1 MKVEEILVKRGYTMT
16 DNGECF
22 NPKGQKISGIVSTS
36 GYLRSAIK
44 VDGKHTQFKF
54 HRFMGYLKFGDR
66 IYQQGMQIRHL
77 DGNPQN
83 NSRENI
89 EIGTQRDNSYDIPKE
104 KRLQSALKATQKV
117 KRYSDEDVIKMKE
130 MHNNG
135 VPYSTIMKTFGISS
149 KGTLS
154 FIINKRYCLKH

>member
-1 MKVEEILVKRGYTMT
+1 MT

-22 NPKGQKISGIVSTS
+22 NPKGQKISGSVSAS
-36 GYLRSAIK
+36 GYRRSAIK
-44 VDGKHTQFKF
+44 VDGKHTKFKF

-66 IYQQGMQIRHL
+66 IYQQGIQIRHL

-89 EIGTQRDNSYDIPKE
+89 EIGTQRDNTYDIPKE
-104 KRLQSALKATQKV
+104 RRLQIALKATQKV
-117 KRYSDEDVIKMKE
+117 KRYSDEDVLEMKRLRD
-130 MHNNG
+130 NDAK
-135 VPYSTIMKTFGISS
+135 YSEIMERFNISS

-154 FIINKRYCLKH
+154 FILNNRYCLTH